1 MSDTPSDHPLAAPC
15 TAFMGSEKLA
25 SGDLADVAL
34 AVNARM
40 AAAPSAV
47 LIFDDTT
54 GAQIDIDLRGTTAQI
69 ISRLAAYQGHQPEA
83 RKRGRPKLGVVAREV
98 TLLPRHWDW
107 LAQQPGGAS
116 QALRRLI
123 DQARKGDEGRTA
135 ARLAHERAYRFMSAL
150 AGDYPGFEGA
160 SRALFAH
167 DLAALEEAMAA
178 WPADVRDYALHL
190 ARPDVAD

>member
-1 MSDTPSDHPLAAPC
+1 MNDAPTDPPLAARC
-15 TAFMGSEKLA
+15 TAFMGAEKLS

-40 AAAPSAV
+40 ETAPSAL

-54 GAQIDIDLRGTTAQI
+54 GGQIDIDLRGTLAQI
-69 ISRLAAYQGHQPEA
+69 FSRLAAYQGHQSEA

-107 LAQQPGGAS
+107 LVQQPGGAS
-116 QALRRLI
+116 QTLRRLI

-135 ARLAHERAYRFMSAL
+135 TRLAHERAYRFMSAL

-167 DLAALEEAMAA
+167 DLAALEEAIEA
-178 WPADVRDYALHL
+178 WPADVRGYLLHL
-190 ARPDVAD
+190 AQPDVTV